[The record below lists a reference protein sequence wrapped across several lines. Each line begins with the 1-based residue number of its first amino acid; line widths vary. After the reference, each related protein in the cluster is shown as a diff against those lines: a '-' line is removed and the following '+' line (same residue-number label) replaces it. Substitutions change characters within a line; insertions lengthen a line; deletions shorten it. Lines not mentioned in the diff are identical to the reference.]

1 VGAADAFGGLIER
14 HELEHMMAEAYDRA
28 RNIGQRLGSSQ
39 QDIGGLARSHVLD
52 QQLRSHEGEWANLT
66 RDV

>member
-1 VGAADAFGGLIER
+1 VDPAFGWLGKR
-14 HELEHMMAEAYDRA
+14 CELKDVMAEADYRA
-28 RNIGQRLGSSQ
+28 RNVGQRLGSSQ

-52 QQLRSHEGEWANLT
+52 QQLRPNEGEWANLT